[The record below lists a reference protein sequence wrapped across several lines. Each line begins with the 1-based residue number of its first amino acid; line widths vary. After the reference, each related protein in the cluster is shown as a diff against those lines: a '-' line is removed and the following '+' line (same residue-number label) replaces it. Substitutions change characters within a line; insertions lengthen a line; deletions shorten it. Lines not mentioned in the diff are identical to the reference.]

1 MAKKN
6 KVGGLWSEFKAFI
19 SRGNVLDMAVGV
31 VIGGAFS
38 AIVTAVV
45 NILLSVCTWGVPGGL
60 NGLITVLPVFPG
72 SVAQAGLSPDVVAT
86 YGDGLTASLG
96 QTFNKDALQ
105 ALAEKWA
112 EMTYGATKVSENPN
126 LVESMKTTILSKYN
140 LYGTTYAYSL
150 SAVINW
156 GAVINALISFLIIAL
171 VLFIIVKVSN
181 TINRKSEELK
191 AKAQEAY
198 WEKHPEERPAPVEP
212 GIPEP
217 TDHELLKEMLKIMKE
232 SQAKK

>member
-72 SVAQAGLSPDVVAT
+72 SAAQAGLDPSIVAN
-86 YGDGLTASLG
+86 YGDALQFTASLG
-96 QTFNKDALQ
+96 QKFNKDALQ
-105 ALAEKWA
+105 ALAEAWA
-112 EMTYGATKVSENPN
+112 NATYTPEVVAANPN
-126 LVESMKTTILSKYN
+126 LIEREKKCAEALMNAIYN
-140 LYGTTYAYSL
+140 WSNNNDYN
-150 SAVINW
+150 AVIAIQVRNEPD
-156 GAVINALISFLIIAL
+156 
-171 VLFIIVKVSN
+171 LFENFIF
-181 TINRKSEELK
+181 
-191 AKAQEAY
+191 
-198 WEKHPEERPAPVEP
+198 
-212 GIPEP
+212 
-217 TDHELLKEMLKIMKE
+217 
-232 SQAKK
+232 